1 MTKHSKKQN
10 KNSVLK
16 TRLVLRY
23 DHPFTTGRRIAIKV
37 IVISVSFFFLLLQ
50 EERFAFSRD
59 TRDDAVFTSLA
70 GKIPQVNFIVSL
82 FFVSIYIF
90 NQCSVKFY
98 KRNLLSP

>member
-1 MTKHSKKQN
+1 M
-10 KNSVLK
+10 
-16 TRLVLRY
+16 TRLELRY
-23 DHPFTTGRRIAIKV
+23 DHPFTTGRRIATKV
-37 IVISVSFFFLLLQ
+37 IVISVSAFFVLLFQ

-90 NQCSVKFY
+90 KQCSVKFY